1 MRKKKNIFTNLYLL
15 KSISVKFRP
24 KQIVASLTVK
34 YIIVGEAVNVGDFDT
49 SEVVV
54 GRYCIARR
62 KRE

>member
-1 MRKKKNIFTNLYLL
+1 M
-15 KSISVKFRP
+15 KFRL

-34 YIIVGEAVNVGDFDT
+34 YIIVGEVVNVGDFDT

-62 KRE
+62 KREL